1 MEKITEIATNI
12 QNGNL
17 SIAQQQ
23 IEVLKPIEV
32 LNLVEEYNLLTG
44 LPFNDCIRRIK
55 GLSKD

>member
-1 MEKITEIATNI
+1 MEKITEIVTNI

-32 LNLVEEYNLLTG
+32 LNLIEEYNLITG
-44 LPFNDCIRRIK
+44 LPFSDCIRRIK
-55 GLSKD
+55 GLA